1 MFENSDHAAALFGLQ
16 QFGNIYSRIMNP
28 TNDVLEKRVA
38 ALEGGVAALATAS
51 GQAAETLTMLTL
63 ANSGDEIVS
72 TTSLYGGTYNL
83 FHYTLPKLG
92 IKVRFVEA
100 DDYDG
105 LRKAINDRTRA
116 VYTESLGNPKLDVVD
131 LEKLASIAHENGL
144 PLIVDNT
151 VPSPILCNP
160 IQWGADIVV
169 HSATKFLGGHGNSI
183 AGVIVDSG
191 KFDWAKSGRF
201 RDFVEPDP
209 SYHGLSYTGAFANL
223 AFILKARV
231 KACATPVPAFL
242 PSTRFSFCRG
252 LKLSTCACSAIQKT
266 RWLSQKFWKNIP
278 ASNGSTILAWPAA
291 STTRS
296 QKNICPTD
304 PAPLSPSV
312 FAAATTPASNL
323 LTRSSS
329 SACWRISAIPNLW

>member
-1 MFENSDHAAALFGLQ
+1 M
-16 QFGNIYSRIMNP
+16 
-28 TNDVLEKRVA
+28 
-38 ALEGGVAALATAS
+38 
-51 GQAAETLTMLTL
+51 

-231 KACATPVPAFL
+231 QGLRDTGACL
-242 PSTRFSFCRG
+242 ISFQRV
-252 LKLSTCACSAIQKT
+252 SHSA
-266 RWLSQKFWKNIP
+266 R
-278 ASNGSTILAWPAA
+278 
-291 STTRS
+291 
-296 QKNICPTD
+296 D
-304 PAPLSPSV
+304 
-312 FAAATTPASNL
+312 
-323 LTRSSS
+323 
-329 SACWRISAIPNLW
+329 